1 MDGIRDRNAVVG
13 RQGEA
18 SSVIIL
24 SFMDFI
30 PTASVIVP

>member
-1 MDGIRDRNAVVG
+1 MAGIGGRNAAVG

-24 SFMDFI
+24 SFVDFI
-30 PTASVIVP
+30 PTASV